1 MNMCGKKKKC
11 KKKNERAIILNIC
24 RWAACKE
31 EQTNVLIFL
40 FPAFQTTKY
49 FQHLL
54 SVCWHAVKPIF
65 RPVKFWFIRRL
76 FRLILP
82 LFLCLWVRRAEPPFT
97 AAKLRPI
104 TFGSSFFFFLNIY
117 MLHLFTFDELCS
129 CTNLWGQT
137 PGSWWALLLVNLP
150 RDTCFLF
157 VLVFLVPVL
166 NY

>member
-1 MNMCGKKKKC
+1 MNMCGKKKE
-11 KKKNERAIILNIC
+11 KKNERAIILNIC

-31 EQTNVLIFL
+31 EQTKVLIFL

-65 RPVKFWFIRRL
+65 RPVKFWFIRL

-82 LFLCLWVRRAEPPFT
+82 LVLCLWVWRAEPPFT

-104 TFGSSFFFFLNIY
+104 TFGSSIFYLFFFKYLHVALVYIWWTLFLY
-117 MLHLFTFDELCS
+117 
-129 CTNLWGQT
+129 Q
-137 PGSWWALLLVNLP
+137 LVGANTRQLMSI
-150 RDTCFLF
+150 TAC
-157 VLVFLVPVL
+157 
-166 NY
+166 